1 MTQHNKVLIE
11 HSLEK
16 AVNALDDACTNI
28 DISLS
33 VAQNR
38 AYYAVF
44 YTVLALSYLDGYTTG
59 KHHQLMGWFNK
70 KYVYQEKVFDSS
82 YAKIYNTLMINRE
95 KSDYDVTQIPV
106 KEAVEKDIKS
116 AKVFVETISIYIQSR
131 LNSHDKL

>member
-16 AVNALDDACTNI
+16 ALKSLDDACKNI

-44 YTVLALSYLDGYTTG
+44 YAVLALGYLDGYTTG

-70 KYVYQEKVFDSS
+70 KYVYQDKVFDSS

-106 KEAVEKDIKS
+106 KETVEKDIAS
-116 AKVFVETISIYIQSR
+116 AKVFVETVSLYIEKQ
-131 LNSHDKL
+131 LI